1 MAERNYEMEKRCD
14 WRLYINK
21 NDRKESYFLQ
31 DRCIQKDFQKR
42 DTIRYGFNGEYVDIE
57 LHKNLY
63 LAAVFNNEDVL
74 DSVNLDTM
82 HGENYIENFYCKYR
96 NHHATLI
103 LLKNGICILMETE
116 DDKLFHN
123 GKVLASKKAI
133 QKALKDLETNIT
145 LRDVFLN

>member
-1 MAERNYEMEKRCD
+1 MEKRCD

-31 DRCIQKDFQKR
+31 DRCIQGDLQKGS
-42 DTIRYGFNGEYVDIE
+42 TIKYGFNDEYVDIE

-82 HGENYIENFYCKYR
+82 HGENYIENFYSKYR

-103 LLKNGICILMETE
+103 MLKNHVCILIET
-116 DDKLFHN
+116 DDNQLFHS
-123 GKVLASKKAI
+123 GKVLVSKKAI
-133 QKALKDLETNIT
+133 QKTLKELETNIT